1 MAGHSKFAN
10 IKHRKGRQD
19 EARGKLF
26 SKLAKEVMSAAREAG
41 GDPSMN
47 LRLRYAIDRAKENS
61 MPRDNIER
69 AIKKGTGE
77 LGGGSLEELMYE
89 AYAPGGVA
97 ILIEAL
103 TDNRNRTAGEVKSII
118 EKRGGTWAQSGSVS
132 FMFKRLGVFLLSKEK
147 VPAEEEL
154 LDVVLEAGG
163 EDLLDDGEYWEVHSD
178 PTAFH
183 QCLKAFESK
192 SIALEDSSISWI
204 PDNSIPVQAKEDAE
218 KILRIIDALEDCDD
232 VTKVSS
238 NFDIPE
244 EMLAEIHGS

>member
-26 SKLAKEVMSAAREAG
+26 SKLAKEILSAAREGG
-41 GDPSMN
+41 GDPAMN

-103 TDNRNRTAGEVKSII
+103 TDNRNRTAGEVKSIV

-132 FMFKRLGVFLLSKEK
+132 FMFKRRGVFLLAKDK
-147 VPAEEEL
+147 VPGEEDL
-154 LDVVLEAGG
+154 LDIVLEAGG
-163 EDLLDDGEYWEVHSD
+163 EDLLDEEDYWEVRSE
-178 PTAFH
+178 PTEFH
-183 QCLKAFESK
+183 QCLKAFEGK
-192 SIALEDSSISWI
+192 NIPLEDSSISWI
-204 PDNSIPVQAKEDAE
+204 PDNSVPVESKEDAE
-218 KILRIIDALEDCDD
+218 KILRIIDALEESDD

-244 EMLAEIHGS
+244 EMLAEIQGS

>member
-26 SKLAKEVMSAAREAG
+26 SKLAKEVMSAAREGG
-41 GDPSMN
+41 GDPGMN
-47 LRLRYAIDRAKENS
+47 LRLRYAIDRAKACS

-77 LGGGSLEELMYE
+77 LGGGSLEELLYE

-103 TDNRNRTAGEVKSII
+103 TDNRNRTASEVKSIV

-132 FMFKRLGVFLLSKEK
+132 FMFKRCGVFLLSKDK
-147 VPAEEEL
+147 APAEDDLME
-154 LDVVLEAGG
+154 VVLDAGG
-163 EDLLDDGEYWEVHSD
+163 EDLIDEDEYWEVRSEPTSFHQVL
-178 PTAFH
+178 TAFEA
-183 QCLKAFESK
+183 KE
-192 SIALEDSSISWI
+192 IPLEDSSISWI
-204 PDNSIPVQAKEDAE
+204 PDNSVPVGKKADAE
-218 KILRIIDALEDCDD
+218 KILKVIDALEDCDD

-244 EMLAEIHGS
+244 EMLAEIQGS

>member
-1 MAGHSKFAN
+1 
-10 IKHRKGRQD
+10 
-19 EARGKLF
+19 
-26 SKLAKEVMSAAREAG
+26 
-41 GDPSMN
+41 
-47 LRLRYAIDRAKENS
+47 

-77 LGGGSLEELMYE
+77 LDGGTLEELMYE

-103 TDNRNRTAGEVKSII
+103 TDNRNRTAAEVKSIV

-132 FMFKRLGVFLLSKEK
+132 FLFKRRGVFLLSKDK
-147 VPAEEEL
+147 VPGEEEL
-154 LDVVLEAGG
+154 LDIVLEAGG
-163 EDLLDDGEYWEVHSD
+163 EDLLDEEEYWEVRSE
-178 PTAFH
+178 PTEFH
-183 QCLKAFESK
+183 QCLTAFEGK
-192 SIALEDSSISWI
+192 NIALEDSSISWI
-204 PDNSIPVQAKEDAE
+204 PDNSVPVDSKEDAE

-244 EMLAEIHGS
+244 EMLAEIQGS